1 MHRWICEMSVTQTST
16 SLCRELCWKRNLY
29 HLKNIYT
36 FLIWTIQSFYFFPS
50 STGIRIVCSKR
61 NFITSSHCSHFVYDC
76 IKSFAVAWQ
85 FSMNLSYELLHLK
98 IFTQR
103 PNTRFVSYLCDCQVN
118 GKVDN
123 VILNPNGY
131 FRKRSRIKLYLH
143 WDNNK
148 HKM

>member
-50 STGIRIVCSKR
+50 STGIRIICSKR

-76 IKSFAVAWQ
+76 VKSFAVAWQ

-98 IFTQR
+98 IANLDIYSETEHPLR
-103 PNTRFVSYLCDCQVN
+103 
-118 GKVDN
+118 
-123 VILNPNGY
+123 ILSLWLPSKWESGQCY
-131 FRKRSRIKLYLH
+131 P
-143 WDNNK
+143 
-148 HKM
+148 